1 MAQLTSE
8 KFFMAASKKINA
20 DAEIVAKYRARVD
33 SAIKFAEG
41 ATGAEWNGMFMMGL
55 ALAGLE
61 LIPVGTLIDLKFY
74 WALAP
79 SPSEDAPDDWPPS
92 YIVESDAFN
101 GT

>member
-1 MAQLTSE
+1 MATS
-8 KFFMAASKKINA
+8 KRINA
-20 DAEIVAKYRARVD
+20 DAEIAAKYHVRVD

-41 ATGAEWNGMFMMGL
+41 TTGAAWNGMFLMGL

-61 LIPVGTLIDLKFY
+61 LIPLDALIDRKFY
-74 WALAP
+74 WSQAP
-79 SPSEDAPDDWPPS
+79 SPSKDAPDDWPPS